1 MNDKNTDDRYPD
13 YENLLDDLYSL
24 QKNLLPEADITKTLE
39 ETSPQLPTGIAD
51 EDIQHLEIPIL
62 TDIVDSEIHSQRQSR
77 ENFNSAQ
84 QHLFE
89 QPSANTSPQ
98 PVSDEQIEAV
108 VVKLVARLRPKIDQM
123 LRDKIRSM
131 VKARFNREN

>member
-24 QKNLLPEADITKTLE
+24 QKNLLPEADIAKTLE

-62 TDIVDSEIHSQRQSR
+62 TDVVDSEIHSQRQSR

-108 VVKLVARLRPKIDQM
+108 VLKLVARLRPKIDQM